1 MFPIFQRKPQISI
14 LCMTSRRITRN
25 GISISLN
32 TTYTNINGHE
42 NMFCTLNNE
51 NINLKKQI
59 NILDDGISNF
69 KTKKNDYFQK
79 IQNEH
84 QKNLQRN
91 NSQYLDLKNLFENI
105 KIEENDKK
113 IEEKKEELRKIKKIN
128 KNIVLNQTNL
138 NDTFMLNEQ
147 NRIENDYNTRKT
159 EIKNN
164 YNFKEPQLR
173 HSEIN
178 EQKKQN
184 YIKNIKRLNTFSNN
198 PNFKKVVN
206 NFKLNNILK

>member
-14 LCMTSRRITRN
+14 LCMSSRRITRN

-84 QKNLQRN
+84 QNNLQRT

-128 KNIVLNQTNL
+128 KNIDLNQTNL

-184 YIKNIKRLNTFSNN
+184 YIKNIRRLNTFSNN
-198 PNFKKVVN
+198 PNFKNVVN

>member
-14 LCMTSRRITRN
+14 LCISSRRITRN

-42 NMFCTLNNE
+42 KISCTLNKNS
-51 NINLKKQI
+51 INLKKQI
-59 NILDDGISNF
+59 NMLDDGISNF

-79 IQNEH
+79 IKDEH
-84 QKNLQRN
+84 QKTLQRT

-105 KIEENDKK
+105 RIEENDKK
-113 IEEKKEELRKIKKIN
+113 IREKKEELRKIKKIN
-128 KNIVLNQTNL
+128 KNIDLNQTNL
-138 NDTFMLNEQ
+138 NDTFMLSEQ
-147 NRIENDYNTRKT
+147 NRIKKDYNTRKT

-164 YNFKEPQLR
+164 YNFQEPQLR

-178 EQKKQN
+178 KQKKQT
-184 YIKNIKRLNTFSNN
+184 YIKNIKRLNTYSNN
-198 PNFKKVVN
+198 PNLKNVVN
-206 NFKLNNILK
+206 NFKLNKFLK

>member
-1 MFPIFQRKPQISI
+1 MFPIFQRKPQISL
-14 LCMTSRRITRN
+14 LCMSSRRITRN
-25 GISISLN
+25 GIFISLN

-84 QKNLQRN
+84 QKNLQRT

-113 IEEKKEELRKIKKIN
+113 IREKKEELRKIKKIN
-128 KNIVLNQTNL
+128 KNIDLNQTNL
-138 NDTFMLNEQ
+138 NDTFMPNEQ
-147 NRIENDYNTRKT
+147 NRIKNDYNTIRT

-173 HSEIN
+173 YSEIN
-178 EQKKQN
+178 NQKKQN
-184 YIKNIKRLNTFSNN
+184 YIKNIRILNTFSNN
-198 PNFKKVVN
+198 PNFENVVN